1 MSNPPE
7 IIKAEVLP
15 EDYNQYDLSFKMIV
29 IGDAG
34 VGKSCLTAKASK
46 GIFEETYSATVG
58 FEFLVFNVKLND
70 KVIKLQIWDTCGQE
84 LYRSLISSFYRNASL
99 AMMVYAIDNME
110 SFNHIETWLK
120 EVKLQS
126 NPDIKIFL
134 IGNKSDLEENRKVTT
149 EAAKT
154 FKDENGIHYF
164 SEASAKNGVN
174 AQEVFI
180 EAAKLL
186 YGEHLKYKERKFDKN
201 LSDNEKVPMPVKVT
215 KNKNNR
221 KKGGCCG

>member
-84 LYRSLISSFYRNASL
+84 LYRSLISNFYRNSSL
-99 AMMVYAIDNME
+99 AIVIYAVNSLE
-110 SFNHIETWLK
+110 SFKDLETWFR
-120 EVKLQS
+120 EIRIHGG
-126 NPDIKIFL
+126 PDIK
-134 IGNKSDLEENRKVTT
+134 DLY
-149 EAAKT
+149 
-154 FKDENGIHYF
+154 I
-164 SEASAKNGVN
+164 S
-174 AQEVFI
+174 
-180 EAAKLL
+180 
-186 YGEHLKYKERKFDKN
+186 
-201 LSDNEKVPMPVKVT
+201 
-215 KNKNNR
+215 
-221 KKGGCCG
+221 